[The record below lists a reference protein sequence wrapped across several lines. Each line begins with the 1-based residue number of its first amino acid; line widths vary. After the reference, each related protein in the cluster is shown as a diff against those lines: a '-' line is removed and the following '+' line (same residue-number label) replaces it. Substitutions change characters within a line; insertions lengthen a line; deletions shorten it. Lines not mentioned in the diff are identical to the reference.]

1 MSTAASGRRSGRLG
15 PLLLALTVGLVLA
28 DSSVVTLALPAILRD
43 FDSTVNAVAWVLISF
58 NLALALVALYGA
70 RLARGQAQRAFLV
83 SVPLFIVA
91 CIACAL
97 APSLGFLIGARAAQG
112 LIGAVVVAA

>member
-1 MSTAASGRRSGRLG
+1 MTAPSSGGRSGGRVG

-58 NLALALVALYGA
+58 NP
-70 RLARGQAQRAFLV
+70 RWRWWRCTARGSRAGRR
-83 SVPLFIVA
+83 SGR
-91 CIACAL
+91 
-97 APSLGFLIGARAAQG
+97 S
-112 LIGAVVVAA
+112 